1 MKEIKLWTALITPM
15 NGDGS
20 INYDDLEK
28 MILRQADAGNGVLL
42 IGSTGEGL
50 ALTFEEK
57 KQVMKFTNQ
66 LKIDIPV
73 MAGVGGFNLESQKEW
88 IQYCNTLA
96 IDAYLLVAPLYS
108 KPGNEG
114 QKAWFKDLMDVAEKP
129 CMVYNI
135 PSRTGVKITIEVL
148 DEIKN
153 HKNFWA
159 VKEAG
164 ASLADYQEFREKCP
178 DILFYSGDD
187 GLLPF
192 MAVLGCNGLVSVASN
207 IWPTET
213 RRYVEKSLNGDTESL
228 FPVWKQAVDTIF
240 SAPNPVAVKLLL
252 KEKGLIENSTLRA
265 PLTEKEISSLGPL
278 LEADKQII
286 NWYKTQTD

>member
-1 MKEIKLWTALITPM
+1 MKNVKLWTALITPM
-15 NGDGS
+15 NSDGS
-20 INYDDLEK
+20 INYADLEK
-28 MILRQADAGNGVLL
+28 MVIRQADAGNGVLL

-50 ALTFEEK
+50 ALTVEEK
-57 KQVMKFTNQ
+57 KEAVQFVAQ
-66 LKIDIPV
+66 LKPDVPV
-73 MAGVGGFNLESQKEW
+73 MVGVGGFNLETQKEW
-88 IQYCNTLA
+88 IRFCNTLA
-96 IDAYLLVAPLYS
+96 IDAFLLVAPLYS

-114 QKAWFKDLMDVAEKP
+114 QKAWFNDLMDVAGKP

-148 DEIKN
+148 NEIKN

-192 MAVLGCNGLVSVASN
+192 MAVLGCKGLVSVASN

-213 RRYVEKSLNGDTESL
+213 KRYVEKSLNGDTKYL
-228 FPVWKQAVDTIF
+228 FPIWKQAVETIF
-240 SAPNPVAVKLLL
+240 SAPNPVAVKVLL
-252 KEKGLIENSTLRA
+252 KEKGLIQNATLRA
-265 PLTEKEISSLGPL
+265 PLTEKEISSPDPL